1 MKQELNLFGRTTE
14 MENKVITRFAPS
26 PTGTLH
32 IGGARTALFTWLFAK
47 SHQGK
52 CLLRIEDTDLERSKL
67 EHTEAII
74 DSFSWMDIQ
83 FDDEVIYQSKNK
95 EKHLS
100 AAKSLV
106 KSNAAYFCS
115 CTSERLK
122 NLREEQQ
129 KNGLK
134 PKYDGKCRELDLK
147 EGSDTVIRFRN
158 PQEGS
163 VLFTDLVK
171 GVIEISNRELDDLII
186 VRSNGTPTYNLS
198 VVVDDIDMD
207 VTHVIRGD
215 DHINNTPRQ
224 INIFKALGVKEPI
237 YGHVPMILGEDG
249 KRLSKRHGA
258 VGVYEY
264 EQLGVLPDAL
274 KNYLVRLG
282 WSLGDQEIF
291 NHEELVNKFKEG
303 NINNSPSTFSF
314 EKLSWFNKE
323 YLSQID
329 SEHLLAT
336 LSRMETE
343 FSQDDYSLEVLN
355 LIRQRCSLMSDFSS
369 ESEYFFRDVEDYDPK
384 AVKKCI
390 NQQAVELLSEVLLEF
405 EGSESWKASDVQE
418 IIEKVL
424 SKHELGFGKIGLPLR
439 VALTGSI
446 NSPSIDRTAEVL
458 GQKVVVERIQK
469 AIKEFS

>member
-1 MKQELNLFGRTTE
+1 
-14 MENKVITRFAPS
+14 
-26 PTGTLH
+26 
-32 IGGARTALFTWLFAK
+32 
-47 SHQGK
+47 
-52 CLLRIEDTDLERSKL
+52 
-67 EHTEAII
+67 
-74 DSFSWMDIQ
+74 
-83 FDDEVIYQSKNK
+83 
-95 EKHLS
+95 
-100 AAKSLV
+100 
-106 KSNAAYFCS
+106 
-115 CTSERLK
+115 
-122 NLREEQQ
+122 
-129 KNGLK
+129 
-134 PKYDGKCRELDLK
+134 
-147 EGSDTVIRFRN
+147 
-158 PQEGS
+158 
-163 VLFTDLVK
+163 
-171 GVIEISNRELDDLII
+171 

-207 VTHVIRGD
+207 ITHVIRGD

-224 INIFKALGVKEPI
+224 INIFKALGAKEPI

-249 KRLSKRHGA
+249 KQLSKRHGA
-258 VGVYEY
+258 VGLFEY

-303 NINNSPSTFSF
+303 NINNSPSAFSF

-329 SEHLLAT
+329 SEHLLST
-336 LSRMETE
+336 LSSMETE

-390 NQQAVELLSEVLLEF
+390 NQQAIELLSEVLSKF
-405 EGSESWKASDVQE
+405 ESSKSWEASDIQE